1 MPSWPPNCPS
11 NPLLKAIRQLLQP
24 KGLRRRSPTQDQGD
38 EAEGWAERHLEQKGY
53 RLVERNFSTRLG
65 EIDLIMEKKDTLIF
79 VEVRERNSTQYG
91 SPAETVTPRKQARIG
106 KAALM
111 FLKTHHLY
119 NKNLRFDIVAIANG
133 TVTHL
138 ENAFTPSG
146 YTL

>member
-1 MPSWPPNCPS
+1 
-11 NPLLKAIRQLLQP
+11 LLKAIRQLLHP
-24 KGLRRRSPTQDQGD
+24 KRLRQRSPTQDQGD
-38 EAEGWAERHLEQKGY
+38 EAEGWAQHHLEQKGY

-91 SPAETVTPRKQARIG
+91 SPAETVTPRKQARIA

-111 FLKTHHLY
+111 FLKVRHLH
-119 NKNLRFDIVAIANG
+119 NKNLRFDIVSISND
-133 TVTHL
+133 TLTHL
-138 ENAFTPSG
+138 ENAFAPSG